1 MSANG
6 GVRVFT
12 VVDAVAAMLAADTS
26 LAGLGIEVL
35 HAADGV
41 AVARMLVGADSANGH
56 GIVHGG
62 LVYALADTAFA
73 CAANSRVPG
82 SVTAS
87 ASIVY
92 LSPSR
97 VGEELS
103 AEARVRHAGRRQSI
117 VDVTVHSG
125 DRVVAEYR
133 GTSARLRPDAF

>member
-1 MSANG
+1 VIG
-6 GVRVFT
+6 GAQGCT
-12 VVDAVAAMLAADTS
+12 IVDAVVAMLAADSS
-26 LAGLGIEVL
+26 LAGLGIEVV

-41 AVARMLVGADSANGH
+41 ALARMPVGPDRTNGH

-73 CAANSRVPG
+73 CAVNSRLPG

-92 LSPSR
+92 LSPSH
-97 VGEELS
+97 VGEELT
-103 AEARVRHAGRRQSI
+103 AEAVVRHAGRRRSI

-125 DRVVAEYR
+125 DRVIAEYR
-133 GTSARLRPDAF
+133 GTSALAGKGRT